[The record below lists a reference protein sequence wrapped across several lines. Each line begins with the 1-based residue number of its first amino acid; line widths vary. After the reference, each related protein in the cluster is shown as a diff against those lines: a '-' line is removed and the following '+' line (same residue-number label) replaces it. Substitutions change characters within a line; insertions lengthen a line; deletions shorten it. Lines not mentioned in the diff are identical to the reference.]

1 MIKKAARVG
10 SERRAATYSD
20 DERHR
25 YDLVVDFDDEKEAA
39 ARSGTCVFIG
49 LNPSTATELVD
60 DRTVRRCKNFALG
73 WGFARFVM
81 LNAYGFRSTD
91 PLGLWAVADPVGPGN
106 DRAIRRWSADA
117 DRICLAWGTHIRDD
131 RRQRLLG
138 LLAPVADRCV
148 CLGLNNNGSPK
159 HPLYL
164 AASTL
169 PVIYSGHAAG
179 T

>member
-1 MIKKAARVG
+1 MIKKAAKVG
-10 SERRAATYSD
+10 SERRAAAYSD

-25 YDLVVDFDDEKEAA
+25 YDLVVDFEDAA
-39 ARSGTCVFIG
+39 STARAGTCVFIG

-91 PLGLWAVADPVGPGN
+91 PLGLWTVADPVGPGN
-106 DRAIRRWSADA
+106 DRAIRRWTAEA
-117 DRICLAWGTHIRDD
+117 DRICLAWGTHVRDE
-131 RRQRLLG
+131 RRERLHS
-138 LLAPVADRCV
+138 LLVPVADRCV

-164 AASTL
+164 AASTQ
-169 PVIYSGHAAG
+169 PVIYPGHAVR